1 MLGTKQQ
8 KHKMHKRL
16 LLFTIWVLQ
25 MQSFS
30 FSEAEDFNP
39 LDHIIPNQ
47 KRVIDP
53 KSEGDLHQNERC
65 RCTCPGKSISLS
77 FDCFKKHL
85 FF

>member
-1 MLGTKQQ
+1 
-8 KHKMHKRL
+8 
-16 LLFTIWVLQ
+16 

-47 KRVIDP
+47 KRVVDP
-53 KSEGDLHQNERC
+53 KSENDLTVTTNLHQNERC

-77 FDCFKKHL
+77 FDCLKKL
-85 FF
+85 IF

>member
-1 MLGTKQQ
+1 MTVLGTKQP

-47 KRVIDP
+47 KRVVDP
-53 KSEGDLHQNERC
+53 KSEDLHQNERC

-77 FDCFKKHL
+77 LDC
-85 FF
+85 